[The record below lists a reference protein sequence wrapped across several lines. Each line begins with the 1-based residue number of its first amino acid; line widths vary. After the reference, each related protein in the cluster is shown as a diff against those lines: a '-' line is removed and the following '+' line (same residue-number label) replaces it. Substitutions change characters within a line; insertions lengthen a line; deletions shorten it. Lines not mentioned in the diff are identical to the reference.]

1 MKLGRNGQSNTGTLG
16 APEASSLLHAV
27 CNFEFVFCLVT
38 VQRCLSFVKGLTR
51 LLQER
56 SLGVFRGLTHV
67 QMVQTSLENCRKYV
81 AEFNGECFR
90 RAKEICEPFLQE
102 QAKRW
107 KKLQDLGRQMFSR
120 GTLADVQE
128 GQEFFSDIVLLVDE
142 SNGDCQLF
150 LIRNIAHFIC
160 RNTKPSPSI
169 VAVIH
174 DFLLNMLSDDSN
186 RLVLDGL

>member
-1 MKLGRNGQSNTGTLG
+1 MKLGRDGQSNTGTLG
-16 APEASSLLHAV
+16 ASEASSLLHSV

-38 VQRCLSFVKGLTR
+38 VQRSLSFVKWLTR
-51 LLQER
+51 FLQER
-56 SLGVFRGLTHV
+56 LLGVFRGLTHV
-67 QMVQTSLENCRKYV
+67 QKVQTSLENCRKNV

-107 KKLQDLGRQMFSR
+107 KNLQDLGRHMLR

-128 GQEFFSDIVLLVDE
+128 GQEVFSDIVLLVDE

-150 LIRNIAHFIC
+150 LIRNMAHFIC
-160 RNTKPSPSI
+160 RKAKPSPNI
-169 VAVIH
+169 VVLIH

-186 RLVLDGL
+186 KLVLDGL